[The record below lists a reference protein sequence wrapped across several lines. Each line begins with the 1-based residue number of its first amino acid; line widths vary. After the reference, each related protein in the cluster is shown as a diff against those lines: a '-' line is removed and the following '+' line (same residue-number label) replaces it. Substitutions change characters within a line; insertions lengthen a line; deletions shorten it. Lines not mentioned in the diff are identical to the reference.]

1 MLTMNLQQIASMLQN
16 KDQYSLLSD
25 INKDIEVLRKFFFDF
40 DFVFYNESKKEEF
53 LNNWLLHFYMREHA
67 FETVAMFKYKIRD
80 FFLTNI
86 PQFNKAFSFYS
97 GDFTID
103 ESINYTE
110 SYEFSRNFTGK
121 EKFTGNGNSNL
132 NVTNNAHNYTDQKEG
147 GITRTQNNAEEKNA
161 FSDTPEGKL
170 SNVEQ
175 LSYLSEYRNISNN
188 TENQINHGK
197 TDHINEN
204 KQENSKQ
211 TGIFLENNQKENN
224 DSEKQNY
231 TKKVLGNMGAR
242 SVIYDYKEFMEK
254 MKSVE
259 HFFYELSDKYLFL
272 HTWDL

>member
-132 NVTNNAHNYTDQKEG
+132 NVTNNAHNSTDQKEG
-147 GITRTQNNAEEKNA
+147 GITRTQNNAEEKTL
-161 FSDTPEGKL
+161 FPT
-170 SNVEQ
+170 
-175 LSYLSEYRNISNN
+175 R
-188 TENQINHGK
+188 
-197 TDHINEN
+197 
-204 KQENSKQ
+204 
-211 TGIFLENNQKENN
+211 QKENFLMLN
-224 DSEKQNY
+224 SFRIYLNIEIFQIIQRIRSI
-231 TKKVLGNMGAR
+231 MGR
-242 SVIYDYKEFMEK
+242 PIILTRINRKIVNRPVYF
-254 MKSVE
+254 
-259 HFFYELSDKYLFL
+259 
-272 HTWDL
+272 